1 MRVLNTD
8 FAFTVK
14 VGKDHFGGH
23 FEYQKNGAETVKMS
37 FRRLPAKKENGYAFT
52 QVNYLRLQNGEW
64 MLWDVN
70 RKVPKNL
77 NQDDNSTYA
86 IFREALALSQLVE
99 A

>member
-37 FRRLPAKKENGYAFT
+37 FRRLPVVKENGLAFT
-52 QVNYLRLQNGEW
+52 QVNYLRLQNGQW
-64 MLWDVN
+64 LLWDVN
-70 RKVPKNL
+70 RKTPKTAK
-77 NQDDNSTYA
+77 QDDIAVFA
-86 IFREALALSQLVE
+86 IFREALALSQLAE